1 MATALPTF
9 RFEKLG
15 EHMRIWQLRAGARSL
30 DDLAMVEQDKP
41 SPGPGQVLIRVHACS
56 LNYRDQMIVQ
66 GHYFGGAVDR
76 DITPLSDGAGVVE
89 AVGPGVVGT
98 KPGDRVA
105 GTFFQNWRAGPPVPN
120 PGVALGAV
128 PAPGMLSEYVVLPE
142 HGIVRI
148 AESLSFEEA
157 ATLPC
162 AGVTAWNALMEGPRA
177 VGPGRSV
184 LLLGTGGV
192 SLLALSIAKAA
203 GARVIATSSSDEKL
217 ARIRAL
223 GADATINYTTHALPN
238 GFRDAIKAA
247 TDGKGPDVIYDPVG
261 GDFAEPAF
269 RSIGWRGRY
278 LVVGFASGP
287 IPSLPLNLTLLKGA
301 SLVGVFWGDFAK
313 REPKANAQM
322 MAELAQWYGQ
332 GKIKPGVAGLHRL
345 GGVDIDHGR
354 LHPLHDGGIGQPQFG
369 ARGRNPALLR
379 HSSVHTGRQQ
389 GSTHSERGGGS
400 ARQEKGAPGPDAA
413 IPHHLEQRNPPLPR
427 PAPAIRK
434 ASSQSSRSDSIA
446 TCANNL
452 TFQQL
457 TYDD

>member
-1 MATALPTF
+1 
-9 RFEKLG
+9 
-15 EHMRIWQLRAGARSL
+15 MRMWQLRAGAHSL

-66 GHYFGGAVDR
+66 GQYFGGSIDR
-76 DITPLSDGAGVVE
+76 DITPLSDGAGIVE
-89 AVGPGVVGT
+89 AVGPGVFGT

-142 HGIVRI
+142 QGIVPI

-223 GADATINYTTHALPN
+223 GAYATINYRTTPNWGAAAAELAGGGVDHVVEVGGAGTLQQSMAAVGFGGEVALIGVLTREGETGPHALM
-238 GFRDAIKAA
+238 F
-247 TDGKGPDVIYDPVG
+247 
-261 GDFAEPAF
+261 
-269 RSIGWRGRY
+269 
-278 LVVGFASGP
+278 
-287 IPSLPLNLTLLKGA
+287 KGA
-301 SLVGVFWGDFAK
+301 SLRGIFVGSA
-313 REPKANAQM
+313 A
-322 MAELAQWYGQ
+322 MAIALNRAINVTG
-332 GKIKPGVAGLHRL
+332 IKPV
-345 GGVDIDHGR
+345 IGR
-354 LHPLHDGGIGQPQFG
+354 VFDFD
-369 ARGRNPALLR
+369 A
-379 HSSVHTGRQQ
+379 
-389 GSTHSERGGGS
+389 
-400 ARQEKGAPGPDAA
+400 ARQAYEYQASADLFGKVV
-413 IPHHLEQRNPPLPR
+413 
-427 PAPAIRK
+427 IRV
-434 ASSQSSRSDSIA
+434 D
-446 TCANNL
+446 
-452 TFQQL
+452 
-457 TYDD
+457 